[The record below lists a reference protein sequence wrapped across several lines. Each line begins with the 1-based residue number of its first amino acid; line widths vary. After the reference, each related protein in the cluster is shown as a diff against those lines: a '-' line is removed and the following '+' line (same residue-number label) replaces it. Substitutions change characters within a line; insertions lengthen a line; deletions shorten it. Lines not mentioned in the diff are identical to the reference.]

1 MKKFFRITARIIGK
15 LTYLSSAMLIAV
27 ILTAGLFGGV
37 GYYYYDGYYQDYMKV
52 QQEWA
57 AVDDLHVS
65 YINKVEDHLPDLKKA
80 INAKK
85 FTTDEAKAEAGS
97 KLRFLETNLI
107 NAVNSMSYQEKFA
120 SYPAFVNT
128 TNDILFLLGAEDSEE
143 LKTMYGDLNG
153 FEKEIIA
160 KKKNYNAEAKTF
172 NARSEKFPE
181 SLIADVG
188 SFHTWNE
195 MP

>member
-15 LTYLSSAMLIAV
+15 LTYLTSAILIAAV
-27 ILTAGLFGGV
+27 LTAGLFGGL
-37 GYYYYDGYYQDYMKV
+37 GYYYYDGYYQDYMEV

-57 AVDDLHVS
+57 VVDDLHVS

-80 INAKK
+80 LSSKK
-85 FTTDEAKAEAGS
+85 FESDEAKADANS

-128 TNDILFLLGAEDSEE
+128 TNDVLFLLGAEEGEE
-143 LKTMYGDLNG
+143 LKSLYGDLNG
-153 FEKEIIA
+153 FEKEIII
-160 KKKNYNAEAKTF
+160 KKKSYNAEAKTF
-172 NARSEKFPE
+172 NARSKKFPE
-181 SLIADVG
+181 SVIADVG

>member
-1 MKKFFRITARIIGK
+1 MKKIFRITARIIGK
-15 LTYLSSAMLIAV
+15 LTYLTSAILIAAV
-27 ILTAGLFGGV
+27 LTAGLFGGL

-57 AVDDLHVS
+57 VVDDLHVS

-80 INAKK
+80 LSSKK
-85 FTTDEAKAEAGS
+85 FESDEAKADANS

-128 TNDILFLLGAEDSEE
+128 TNDVLFLLGAEEGEE
-143 LKTMYGDLNG
+143 LKSLYGDLNG

-160 KKKNYNAEAKTF
+160 KKKSYNAEAKTF
-172 NARSEKFPE
+172 NERSEKFPE
-181 SLIADVG
+181 SVIADVG
-188 SFHTWNE
+188 SFHTWNA

>member
-15 LTYLSSAMLIAV
+15 LMYLTVAMLIAV
-27 ILTAGLFGGV
+27 VLTAGLFGGA

-57 AVDDLHVS
+57 AVDDLHIA
-65 YINKVEDHLPDLKKA
+65 YINKVENHLPDLKKEL
-80 INAKK
+80 NTTK
-85 FTTDEAKAEAGS
+85 FQSDEAKADAAS

-107 NAVNSMSYQEKFA
+107 NAVNSMSYQEKFS

-128 TNDILFLLGAEDSEE
+128 TNNILFLLRAEDSKN
-143 LKTMYGDLNG
+143 LKALYSDLNTY
-153 FEKEIIA
+153 EKDIIA
-160 KKKNYNAEAKTF
+160 KKKVYNSEASSF
-172 NARSEKFPE
+172 NSRSDKFPE
-181 SLIADVG
+181 NIIGEVG
-188 SFHTWNE
+188 SFHTWSQ